1 MKVNQ
6 DMRTQLDTI
15 QRNTRTTGEVN
26 TSFKGLVQSHTNKL
40 GNQELQRLVQEITVQ
55 GNKLARYRSLR
66 DLVKFKRLVKGF
78 LEEAVSNGLELKQN
92 HHFSLSG
99 ESRNLT
105 IIQEID
111 EKLLQLT
118 EEIMSHE
125 KKSVDLLG
133 LIGEIKGLLVNLYM

>member
-40 GNQELQRLVQEITVQ
+40 GNQELQRLVQEITVH